1 MKNKGIMCKINLM
14 EMLHGFDPVFNENSK
29 ILILGSFPSVLSRE
43 TSFYYGNPR
52 NRFWKLIAK
61 IANDIEPIANEDKKA
76 FLLRHNIA
84 LWDIL
89 MECEIKGS
97 ADSSIKG
104 YEVADLGI
112 VLSKA
117 KIEKIF
123 LNGKKSYEVFCK
135 NYPELIYMSNYL
147 PSTSPANVSFDENIW
162 LEYLKGLI

>member
-1 MKNKGIMCKINLM
+1 MGK
-14 EMLHGFDPVFNENSK
+14 EVGFDPVFDENSK

-52 NRFWKLIAK
+52 NRFWKLLAK
-61 IANDIEPIANEDKKA
+61 IAQDKEPLTNEEKKD
-76 FLLRHNIA
+76 FILRHHIA

-97 ADSSIKG
+97 ADSSIKD
-104 YEVADLGI
+104 YEVADLNI
-112 VLSKA
+112 ILSKA

-135 NYPELIYMSNYL
+135 NYPELIVMSKCL
-147 PSTSPANVSFDENIW
+147 PSTSPANVSFDENTW
-162 LEYLKGLI
+162 LESLKGLI